1 MAASSLRQILEQDV
15 EDSVKVGDKLTRQ
28 SVCETHGNYIEN
40 GHVFFGGK
48 VIWSGCQSCSKIRS
62 DEYEKER
69 LEIES
74 KAKQKKIEKRLN
86 QAGIPLRFRDR
97 NFNNFMASNSGQ
109 ENAFAISEAF
119 AKNFDEHLKS
129 GSTLIF
135 SGRAGTGKT
144 HLALSI
150 AQYIMPKHTAM
161 YINALDAVRMVR
173 DTWRK
178 GSEQSET
185 DVLNLLGSIDLL
197 VIDEVGVQ
205 NGTENEQVLL
215 FDIINRRYMDMRPTI
230 LLTNL
235 GTKGFSEIITD
246 RSFDRLKENGTWVK
260 FDWESYRGR
269 RGA

>member
-1 MAASSLRQILEQDV
+1 MAVSSLKKIIDT
-15 EDSVKVGDKLTRQ
+15 SAMSIGDQLTRP
-28 SVCETHGNYIEN
+28 STCEKHGPYIEN
-40 GHVFFGGK
+40 GHLFFENK
-48 VIWSGCQSCSKIRS
+48 IIWSGCQTCGKIRAEE
-62 DEYEKER
+62 DEKIR

-74 KAKQKKIEKRLN
+74 QKKQKRIEHRLN
-86 QAGIPLRFRDR
+86 QAGIPLRFRERSFD
-97 NFNNFMASNSGQ
+97 NFIASNAGQ
-109 ENAFAISEAF
+109 ENAFAIAESF
-119 AKNFDEHLKS
+119 AKNFTDHAKEGTS
-129 GSTLIF
+129 LIF
-135 SGRAGTGKT
+135 SGKAGTGKT
-144 HLALSI
+144 HLALAI
-150 AQYIMPKHTAM
+150 AQSIMPSYTAM

-215 FDIINRRYMDMRPTI
+215 FDIINRRYRDMKPTI

-235 GTKGFSEIITD
+235 GTKGFSEFITE

-269 RGA
+269 R

>member
-1 MAASSLRQILEQDV
+1 MAVSSLRQIIEQ
-15 EDSVKVGDKLTRQ
+15 EELQIGDKLNRPST
-28 SVCETHGNYIEN
+28 CETHGDYTEN

-48 VIWSGCQSCSKIRS
+48 VIWSGCQICSKIRA
-62 DEYEKER
+62 DEEEKFR
-69 LEIES
+69 LEMES
-74 KAKQKKIEKRLN
+74 QAKQKKIEKRLN
-86 QAGIPLRFRDR
+86 QAGVPLRFRER
-97 NFNNFMASNSGQ
+97 NFDNFIASNSGQ
-109 ENAFAISEAF
+109 ESAFAIAEAF
-119 AKNFDEHLKS
+119 AKNFEDHLKA
-129 GSTLIF
+129 GSSLIF
-135 SGRAGTGKT
+135 SGKAGTGKT

-161 YINALDAVRMVR
+161 YINAMDAVRMVR

-178 GSEQSET
+178 NSEKSET
-185 DVLNLLGSIDLL
+185 DVLDMLGSIDLL

-215 FDIINRRYMDMRPTI
+215 FDIINRRYRDMRPTI

-235 GTKGFSEIITD
+235 GTSGFSEFITE

>member
-1 MAASSLRQILEQDV
+1 MAVSSLRKIISASPVQI
-15 EDSVKVGDKLTRQ
+15 GDILTRP
-28 SVCETHGNYIEN
+28 SSCGTHGDYTEN

-48 VIWSGCQSCSKIRS
+48 IIWSGCQTCSKIKAD
-62 DEYEKER
+62 DEEKVR
-69 LEIES
+69 LEIQS
-74 KAKQKKIEKRLN
+74 QAKQKKIETRLN
-86 QAGIPLRFRDR
+86 QAGIPLRFRER
-97 NFNNFMASNSGQ
+97 NFDNFIASNSGQ
-109 ENAFAISEAF
+109 ENAFAIAESF
-119 AKNFDEHLKS
+119 AKNFEDHVKS
-129 GSTLIF
+129 GSSLIF
-135 SGRAGTGKT
+135 SGKAGTGKT
-144 HLALSI
+144 HLALAI
-150 AQYIMPKHTAM
+150 AQSIMPKHTAM

-215 FDIINRRYMDMRPTI
+215 FDIINRRYRDMKPTI

-235 GTKGFSEIITD
+235 GTKGFSEFITE

-269 RGA
+269 K

>member
-1 MAASSLRQILEQDV
+1 MAVSSLRKIIAQEVAQ
-15 EDSVKVGDKLTRQ
+15 VGDKLTRQ
-28 SVCETHGNYIEN
+28 STCETHGDYMEN

-48 VIWSGCQSCSKIRS
+48 VIWSGCKVCSKLRD
-62 DEYEKER
+62 DEEEKVR
-69 LEIES
+69 IEVELQ
-74 KAKQKKIEKRLN
+74 AKQNKIEKRLN
-86 QAGIPLRFRDR
+86 KAGIPLRFRER
-97 NFNNFMASNSGQ
+97 NFDNFVAENSGQ
-109 ENAFAISEAF
+109 ESAFAIAESF
-119 AKNFDEHLKS
+119 AKNFVEHNKT

-135 SGRAGTGKT
+135 SGRVGTGKT

-150 AQYIMPKHTAM
+150 AQHIMPKHTAM

-178 GSEQSET
+178 VSEQSET
-185 DVLNLLGSIDLL
+185 DVLNMLGSIDLL

-215 FDIINRRYMDMRPTI
+215 FDIINRRYRDMRPTI

-235 GTKGFSEIITD
+235 GTKGFSDFITE

-269 RGA
+269 K